1 MNKAMPNI
9 LVYYNEAEKFA
20 EFLKEH
26 GCTSVKTAKTPEEAL
41 LHLPGTE
48 IVLSWNFPSHL
59 LAQPEAASVQWVQST
74 GAGIDS
80 LVSDRTIPQN
90 VVLTRIVDQ
99 FGGMISEYVFAY
111 LLLHCK
117 DIPRLLSAQANR
129 EWDKFSPGSLEGKV
143 IGVAGLGSIG
153 VEIVKKARAF
163 HMKVHGLSLSGKNA
177 DIVDRHFTA
186 ADWKTFVS
194 ELDYLILTLPLT
206 NETRHVINRDIL
218 LSMKSNACLVNVGR
232 GSLIVE
238 RDMLEVLKEQQHL
251 TAVLDVFEKEPL
263 DKENPLWS
271 LPNVYITPHLSGPS
285 KVDEVGRFFVDNLR
299 RFVQGSSLQ
308 GVVDRERGY

>member
-1 MNKAMPNI
+1 MPNI
-9 LVYYNEAEKFA
+9 LVYYNEAEKYA
-20 EFLKEH
+20 AILKEH
-26 GCTSVKTAKTPEEAL
+26 GYTSVKTAKTLDEAL
-41 LHLPGTE
+41 VHLPGTE
-48 IVLSWNFPSHL
+48 IILGWNFPSHL
-59 LAQPEAASVQWVQST
+59 LAQPEAATVQWVQST
-74 GAGIDS
+74 GAGIDN
-80 LVSDRTIPQN
+80 LVADRTIPEKI
-90 VVLTRIVDQ
+90 VLTRIVDQ

-117 DIPRLLSAQANR
+117 DIPRLLAAQANR

-194 ELDYLILTLPLT
+194 ELDYLVLTLPLT
-206 NETRHVINRDIL
+206 SETRHVINRDIL

-232 GSLIVE
+232 GQLIVE
-238 RDMLEVLKEQQHL
+238 SDLIEVLKEKQHQ

-271 LPNVYITPHLSGPS
+271 LSNVFITPHLSGLS
-285 KVDEVGRFFVDNLR
+285 KIEEVGRFFIDNLR
-299 RFVQGSSLQ
+299 RFEQGASLQ
-308 GVVDRERGY
+308 GIVNRERGY